1 MIKWQKKK
9 VAYLQV
15 RFLVFR
21 ASELSHDLKKLVQ
34 ERTPAA
40 LGHAGLCC
48 AHPDLGWGKHEI
60 CPKYMKL

>member
-40 LGHAGLCC
+40 LGHARLTGRAVLCSS
-48 AHPDLGWGKHEI
+48 
-60 CPKYMKL
+60 

>member
-21 ASELSHDLKKLVQ
+21 DSELSHDLKKLVQ

-40 LGHAGLCC
+40 LGHARLTGRAVLCSS
-48 AHPDLGWGKHEI
+48 
-60 CPKYMKL
+60 